1 MIIISAFSSLG
12 EYIAFLEKRNEL
24 KRIRVE
30 VDRYL
35 EITEIADRF
44 VKVGGPALYFENVKD
59 SKFPLAINVFGT
71 WDRVVRAIGNPDDI
85 AKKIDELLKLPTKKI
100 GFWDTVRS
108 LPNIV
113 GLMNIKPKIVNKA
126 PCQEVILRGDQV
138 NLNDLPVL
146 HCWPLDGG
154 PFITLPLVMTQDPE
168 SKERNL
174 GMYRMQVFDRNTTGM
189 HWHHHKDGARH
200 FSKLKPGERMN
211 VAVAIG
217 ADPATIYSATAPLP
231 PNVDEF
237 VFAGFLRGSGV
248 EMVKALNSDILV
260 PAQAEFVLEGYVV
273 KGELRRE
280 GPFGDHTGFYSLED
294 DFPVFHVE
302 CITHRKNPVYVATIV
317 GRPPMEDAY
326 LGKATERIFLPMLKM
341 TFPEIVD
348 LNLPI
353 EGVFHN
359 LAIVSIKKQYPG
371 HARKVMHALWGLGQ
385 MSFTK
390 FIVVVDEDVNVHDM
404 SYVRWKALNNVD
416 PERDIEIVKGP
427 VDVLDHAAPYPRFG
441 SKMGI
446 DATKKMKEEGL
457 IREFPPD
464 IVMGED
470 IRNMVSKRW
479 QEYGF

>member
-1 MIIISAFSSLG
+1 VSVIGSFSSLG
-12 EYIAFLEKRNEL
+12 EYLSFLEKNNEL
-24 KRIRVE
+24 KRIKVE
-30 VDRYL
+30 VDSYL

-44 VKVGGPALYFENVKD
+44 VKVGGPALYFEKVKN
-59 SKFPLAINVFGT
+59 SSFPLAINIFGT
-71 WDRVVRAIGNPDDI
+71 WDRVVNAIGNPDDI
-85 AKKIDELLKLPTKKI
+85 AKKIEDFLKFPTKKI
-100 GFWDTVRS
+100 GFWDVFKS
-108 LPNIV
+108 LPDIL

-126 PCQEVILRGDQV
+126 PCQEVVLKGDKV

-146 HCWPLDGG
+146 HCWPLDAG
-154 PFITLPLVMTQDPE
+154 PFITLPLVITQDPE
-168 SKERNL
+168 TKERNL
-174 GMYRMQVFDRNTTGM
+174 GMYRMQVFDKNTTGM
-189 HWHHHKDGARH
+189 HWHPHKDGARH
-200 FSKLKPGERMN
+200 YSKLRKGEKMP

-217 ADPATIYSATAPLP
+217 ADPATIYAATAPLP

-248 EMVKALNSDILV
+248 ELVKAFTSDLLV
-260 PAQAEFVLEGYVV
+260 PAQAEFILEGYVI
-273 KGELRRE
+273 KEEHRKE

-294 DFPVFHVE
+294 EFPVFHVE

-326 LGKATERIFLPMLKM
+326 LGKVTERIFLPMLKM
-341 TFPEIVD
+341 TLPEIVD
-348 LNLPI
+348 INLPI

-390 FIVVVDEDVNVHDM
+390 FIIVVDEDVNVHDM

-427 VDVLDHAAPYPRFG
+427 VDLLDHASSYPRFG

-446 DATKKMKEEGL
+446 DATRKMKEEGL
-457 IREFPPD
+457 IREFPPEIIMD
-464 IVMGED
+464 KKIKD
-470 IRNMVSKRW
+470 LVSRRW
-479 QEYGF
+479 KEYGF